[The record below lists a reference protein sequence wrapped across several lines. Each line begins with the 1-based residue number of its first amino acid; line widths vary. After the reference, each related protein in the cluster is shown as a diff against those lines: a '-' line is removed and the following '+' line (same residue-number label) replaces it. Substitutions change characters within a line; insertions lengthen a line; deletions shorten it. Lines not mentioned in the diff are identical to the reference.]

1 MELIGHGGKPLVE
14 RVIADKTEA
23 KKKIA
28 GLKEMP
34 ATRQMATECIS
45 IAYGFFSPLEGFM
58 KREDVDAVCK
68 NMTLADG
75 TLWSIPIV
83 YDISDADIAKFGIK
97 EGEPVLL
104 TYNGSPLAIFEVE
117 EIFTYPKDEI
127 AFDVYMTKEEKHPGV
142 KRTYDYREKF
152 LGGKI
157 TLVNEPKIRDPFKP
171 YFLTPRQHRM
181 KFEELGW
188 QRIVAHQT
196 RNVPHSGHEW
206 LMKHAYIASHGELPV
221 ESMEVMGKAISGE
234 LVNCIVGEKRAG
246 DYIDEA
252 IVLTQ
257 DGLKKYGYFR
267 EDIHMTTMT
276 FWDMRYAGPKEAVHH
291 SIIRTN
297 LGLTHHMF
305 GRDHAGVGTYY
316 ESYEAH
322 RLLMGIPREKLF
334 ITPIFVLEWVFCPH
348 CGEVTCIGLCGH
360 WKEHQK
366 FSGTKIRSILM
377 DEVKPTR
384 LIFRPEVFDIVMD
397 SAKKYGFGS
406 PFVTPEYLAK
416 AKPAFTIEPL

>member
-14 RVIADKTEA
+14 RVITDKEQA
-23 KKKIA
+23 KQKIK
-28 GLKEMP
+28 GLKQVP
-34 ATRQMATECIS
+34 ATRQMATESIS
-45 IAYGFFSPLEGFM
+45 ISYGFFSPLEGFM
-58 KREDVDAVCK
+58 KKADVDAVCK
-68 NMTLADG
+68 NMALADG
-75 TLWSIPIV
+75 TVWSIPIV
-83 YDISDADIAKFGIK
+83 YDISDADIAQYGIK
-97 EGEPVLL
+97 EGDSVLL
-104 TYNGSPLAIFEVE
+104 TYGGNPLAIFEIE
-117 EIFTYPKDEI
+117 EVFTYPKEEM
-127 AFDVYMTKEEKHPGV
+127 AFDVYMTKDVKHPGV
-142 KRTYDYREKF
+142 KRTYDYKDKF
-152 LGGKI
+152 LGGKV
-157 TLVNEPKIRDPFKP
+157 TLVNEPKIREPFTP

-181 KFEELGW
+181 KFGELNW

-206 LMKHAYIASHGELPV
+206 LMKHAFIATHGELPV
-221 ESMEVMGKAISGE
+221 EAMEMEGKAISGI

-257 DGLKKYGYFR
+257 DGLKKNGYFR

-276 FWDMRYAGPKEAVHH
+276 FWDMRYAGPREAVHH

-316 ESYEAH
+316 DPYEAH
-322 RLLMGIPREKLF
+322 RLLMSIPKEKLG
-334 ITPIFVLEWVFCPH
+334 ITPIFVLEWLYCPH
-348 CGEVTCIGLCGH
+348 CGELTCIGLCGH
-360 WKEHQK
+360 TKEWQK

-377 DEVKPTR
+377 DEVRPTR

-397 SAKKYGFGS
+397 AAKKYGFGS

-416 AKPAFTIEPL
+416 AAPAFRIDPL